1 MTEKTMF
8 LIQCL
13 TLLPLNLETFFFF
26 FSEVKSSVKWEHT
39 YFGKSTLS
47 LFFYLAK
54 IGPRM
59 HCVLT
64 KARNTLC
71 LPVRR
76 SFAGPG
82 SKSHKLVTHTHKYLC
97 VRSSSQ
103 EGAAGSHYEHGVRIG
118 GEWHG
123 SLTSHTPAQGHQLPG
138 RH

>member
-13 TLLPLNLETFFFF
+13 TLLPLNLETFFF
-26 FSEVKSSVKWEHT
+26 
-39 YFGKSTLS
+39 
-47 LFFYLAK
+47 LFRSKIQCQMGAHVLWKVNLKFIFYLAK

-82 SKSHKLVTHTHKYLC
+82 SKSHKLVTHTHKYP

-103 EGAAGSHYEHGVRIG
+103 EGAAGSHYKHGVRIG

-138 RH
+138 VH